1 MTDASFI
8 ETFRARAEPGFLWRD
23 VKAGAGAVA
32 LTAVGIAAASSSE
45 GAGNQIVSYLA
56 IAGGL
61 VWLGYVARR
70 YLARRQFATNPI
82 GLALA
87 GLGAVDATKAE
98 VDGDFAGRVLDG
110 SPLMVGSRFLCFAA
124 RGQAV
129 ILPLDQILW
138 AYHEVVR
145 HSVNMIPT
153 GRSHQLVL
161 WKRNGEADVLPLAL
175 PEVDSCVKKLAAAAP
190 WLPIGY
196 SDVLKESWNAD
207 RPEFIA
213 MVDARRASATAKA

>member
-1 MTDASFI
+1 MMAASFI
-8 ETFRARAEPGFLWRD
+8 DMFRARAEPGFLWRD

-45 GAGNQIVSYLA
+45 GAGNQIVSYLT

-61 VWLGYVARR
+61 VWLAYVARR
-70 YLARRQFATNPI
+70 YLARRQFATSPV

-87 GLGAVDATKAE
+87 ALGGVDAAKAE
-98 VDGDFAGRVLDG
+98 VDRDFAGRALDG

-129 ILPLDQILW
+129 ILPLDQVLW

-161 WKRNGEADVLPLAL
+161 WKRNGEADVLPLTL
-175 PEVDSCVKKLAAAAP
+175 RDVDSCVKKLAAAAP

-207 RPEFIA
+207 RREFIA
-213 MVDARRASATAKA
+213 MVDARRASATAKP